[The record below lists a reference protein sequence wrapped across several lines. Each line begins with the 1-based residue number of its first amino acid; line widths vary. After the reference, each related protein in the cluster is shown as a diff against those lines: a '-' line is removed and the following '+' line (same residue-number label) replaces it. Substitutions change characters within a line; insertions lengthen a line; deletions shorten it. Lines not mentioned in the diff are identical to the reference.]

1 MAKKKPLL
9 KAEAERESVCGDL
22 ITRWLGLAGVLLSSA
37 LFLFNQ
43 DSAQIKIT
51 VFYAA
56 VSGAFALWLSDIFER
71 RVKVFSARNWALL
84 FPFAL
89 YFLYTVISFFVSPYV
104 LARLGSL
111 IRFLAYSALFVTVIF
126 AFNNRRAA
134 EFIKYLLAAAWVVSV
149 YGAVQILDKYLLP
162 GIDVFKWTDFFH
174 ERIFSTIANPNFLA
188 DFCLFSFFAAL
199 GSFLIKPSKS
209 LAVLM
214 ILLVLNIAF
223 TLSKGAWL
231 ALAAGLALFGFIY
244 FNFFSAKYK
253 YHRIKYNLLISA
265 VLLCAFVAAGVFTA
279 KRMQSVNFRL
289 STWRSAVEMV
299 EAAPAFGTGKGSFR
313 YIYTA
318 YKRPE
323 IFYMEGLHNGET
335 QHAENYLLEQTCELG
350 IVGLGLFLLL
360 LIWQS
365 LGFLSRLKKL
375 CSSSQNR
382 KDALLLLTCFTAPA
396 VIYLHNIVDVSIYF
410 VSTAYFLTVF
420 NGILFVLNFGP
431 LETSKPQEIKAS
443 SRGKFFKF
451 IYVLF
456 AAFVLFIICVLAR
469 EFYEMSSPA
478 LKDKAWY
485 FYFYWF
491 FFLISAGY
499 SALVFL
505 RGAWLCRRTAS
516 FLIFALAAALIYL
529 SFQPFRSDFYAAA
542 GAGLAGRNNPA
553 APSYYYKALK
563 LNPFSPSLY
572 QFSGIVFQNRADLA
586 KKNRPYEGDEPEG
599 LFNDYDRALK
609 AYKKSLALIPND
621 TMIHYNLGSLY
632 HDMAKAAARRGNKKE
647 AQEYYNLAE
656 ASLKKS
662 LLLDPVYDNAY
673 YQLANIALEHNDY
686 RLAANWVN
694 LYIQGPEEVSNPLYI
709 AKHRND
715 PKAQNHLR
723 GIRAAGGL

>member
-1 MAKKKPLL
+1 M
-9 KAEAERESVCGDL
+9 
-22 ITRWLGLAGVLLSSA
+22 
-37 LFLFNQ
+37 
-43 DSAQIKIT
+43 
-51 VFYAA
+51 
-56 VSGAFALWLSDIFER
+56 
-71 RVKVFSARNWALL
+71 
-84 FPFAL
+84 
-89 YFLYTVISFFVSPYV
+89 
-104 LARLGSL
+104 
-111 IRFLAYSALFVTVIF
+111 
-126 AFNNRRAA
+126 
-134 EFIKYLLAAAWVVSV
+134 
-149 YGAVQILDKYLLP
+149 
-162 GIDVFKWTDFFH
+162 
-174 ERIFSTIANPNFLA
+174 
-188 DFCLFSFFAAL
+188 
-199 GSFLIKPSKS
+199 
-209 LAVLM
+209 
-214 ILLVLNIAF
+214 
-223 TLSKGAWL
+223 
-231 ALAAGLALFGFIY
+231 ALFGFIY
-244 FNFFSAKYK
+244 FNFFSEKYK
-253 YHRIKYNLLISA
+253 YHRLKYNLIISA
-265 VLLCAFVAAGVFTA
+265 VLLFAVLAAGVFTA

-289 STWRSAVEMV
+289 STWRSAAEMI
-299 EAAPAFGTGKGSFR
+299 EDSPAFGTGKGSFR

-335 QHAENYLLEQTCELG
+335 QHAENYFIEQTCELG
-350 IVGLGLFLLL
+350 IAGLGLFLLL
-360 LIWQS
+360 LIWQT
-365 LGFLSRLKKL
+365 LGFFGRLKKL
-375 CSSSQNR
+375 CSSPQNR

-396 VIYLHNIVDVSIYF
+396 VIYLHNLVDVSAYF

-420 NGILFVLNFGP
+420 NAMLFVLNFGP
-431 LETSKPQEIKAS
+431 IETSKPQEVQEPA
-443 SRGKFFKF
+443 RGKLFKF
-451 IYVLF
+451 LYILF
-456 AAFVLFIICVLAR
+456 AAFVLFIICVLSR

-478 LKDKAWY
+478 LKDKALY

-499 SALVFL
+499 SAWAFL
-505 RGAWLCRRTAS
+505 RRAWLCRRTAS
-516 FLIFALAAALIYL
+516 LLILALAAVFIYL

-599 LFNDYDRALK
+599 FFNDYDRALK

-621 TMIHYNLGSLY
+621 TMIHYNLGALY
-632 HDMAKAAARRGNKKE
+632 HDMAKALARRGNMKE

-673 YQLANIALEHNDY
+673 YRLANIALEHNDY

-723 GIRAAGGL
+723 GIKAAGGL

>member
-22 ITRWLGLAGVLLSSA
+22 ITRWLGLAGILLSAA

-56 VSGAFALWLSDIFER
+56 VFGAFAFWLSDIFER
-71 RVKVFSARNWALL
+71 RANIFSARNLALL

-89 YFLYTVISFFVSPYV
+89 YFLYTVISFFLHPYI

-126 AFNNRRAA
+126 SFNNKRASK
-134 EFIKYLLAAAWVVSV
+134 FIKYVLAAAWVVSL
-149 YGAVQILDKYLLP
+149 YGAVQILDRYLLP
-162 GIDVFKWTDFFH
+162 GIDVFKWTDFFR

-199 GSFLIKPSKS
+199 GTFLSKPSKS
-209 LAVLM
+209 LAALM

-244 FNFFSAKYK
+244 FNFFSEKYK
-253 YHRIKYNLLISA
+253 YHRLKYNLIISA
-265 VLLCAFVAAGVFTA
+265 VLLIAVLASGIFTV

-289 STWRSAVEMV
+289 STWRSAAEMI
-299 EAAPAFGTGKGSFR
+299 EAKPVFGMGKGSFR

-365 LGFLSRLKKL
+365 LAFLNRLKEVA
-375 CSSSQNR
+375 SSPQKRN
-382 KDALLLLTCFTAPA
+382 DALLLLTCFTAPA
-396 VIYLHNIVDVSIYF
+396 VIYIHNLVDVSVYF

-431 LETSKPQEIKAS
+431 LEESSSREAKEP
-443 SRGKFFKF
+443 SRGKIFKALYF
-451 IYVLF
+451 IF
-456 AAFVLFIICVLAR
+456 AAFVLFIICLLAR

-478 LKDKAWY
+478 LKDKAFY

-491 FFLISAGY
+491 FFIISVGFA
-499 SALVFL
+499 AWFFL
-505 RGAWLCRRTAS
+505 SRAWRLRRPAS
-516 FLIFALAAALIYL
+516 LLIFTFAAILSYL
-529 SFQPFRSDFYAAA
+529 SFQPFRSDFYTAA
-542 GAGLAGRNNPA
+542 GAGLAGRSNPA
-553 APSYYYKALK
+553 APSYYYKALR

-572 QFSGIVFQNRADLA
+572 QFSGIVFQNRADLS

-609 AYKKSLALIPND
+609 AYKKSLSLIPND
-621 TMIHYNLGSLY
+621 TMIHYNLGALY
-632 HDMAKAAARRGNKKE
+632 HDMAKASARRGNMKE
-647 AQEYYNLAE
+647 AQKYYNLSE
-656 ASLKKS
+656 ASLKRS

-723 GIRAAGGL
+723 GIKAAGGL